1 MMSLYDLY
9 ATDPDLEKGGIILNY
24 GEGIRIK
31 IARAGGANMDFAK
44 SLERHMRPYR
54 KRLDTGTL
62 PEDVAQDIFRLVFA
76 ESVVKDWE
84 NVTDRDKKPMKFS
97 VDNCVQLFK
106 DLPDL
111 FADVRESASTVS
123 NFRDEEIE
131 DDVKN

>member
-1 MMSLYDLY
+1 MSLYDLY